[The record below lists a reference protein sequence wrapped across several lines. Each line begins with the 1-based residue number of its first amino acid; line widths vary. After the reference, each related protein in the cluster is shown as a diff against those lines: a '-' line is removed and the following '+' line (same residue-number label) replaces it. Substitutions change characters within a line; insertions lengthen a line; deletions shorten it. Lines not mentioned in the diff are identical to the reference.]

1 MRRVWCSVHVR
12 RRDDPVRRRDAL
24 AVLASIA
31 LAGPRIAPA
40 QGVPSPRRIAM
51 LSAFA
56 ATDTKAFLELLQ
68 PELERLGWMGGR
80 DLVLLPT
87 RTAEG
92 RYERLP
98 ALAAEVVAER
108 PDVILVQ
115 SAPATRA
122 AMQATATIPI
132 VMVGTGDPVAYGL
145 VADLRRPGGNVT
157 GSSYLAEES
166 LLKSMQVLK
175 EAVPRIASVAL
186 PYNPAND
193 GAPRMLKELPPAATA
208 IGLKLQALPVKGP
221 DDFDGM
227 FRAIARERI
236 DAVLLAPEPLLR
248 THRAALAD
256 AALRQGLPLAI
267 VGDPSYLPVNGLLSY
282 GPTRLQYARITARY
296 VDAILRGASPAGL
309 PIEQPAKFDLAI
321 SVRTAKALGITVP
334 PSLLLRADSVI
345 Q

>member
-1 MRRVWCSVHVR
+1 MRRR
-12 RRDDPVRRRDAL
+12 EAL
-24 AVLASIA
+24 MLLAWSA
-31 LAGPRIAPA
+31 LAGTRIAQA
-40 QGVPSPRRIAM
+40 QGAQTPRRVAM
-51 LSAFA
+51 LSGFG
-56 ATDTKAFLELLQ
+56 ATDTKAFLDLLQ
-68 PELERLGWMGGR
+68 PELDRLGWANGR
-80 DLVLLPT
+80 DVVLLPP

-122 AMQATATIPI
+122 AMHATAAVPV

-157 GSSYLAEES
+157 GSSYLADES
-166 LLKSMQVLK
+166 LVKTMQILK

-186 PYNPAND
+186 PYNPANE
-193 GAPRMLKELPPAATA
+193 GAVKLLKELPVAASA
-208 IGLKLQALPVKGP
+208 MGIRVQALPVKGP
-221 DDFDGM
+221 AEFDEM
-227 FRAIARERI
+227 FRQIARERTES
-236 DAVLLAPEPLLR
+236 VLLAPEPLLR

-256 AALRQGLPLAI
+256 AALKQGLPLAI
-267 VGDPSYLPVNGLLSY
+267 VGDPAYLPPNGLLSY

-309 PIEQPAKFDLAI
+309 PVEQPAKFDLAV
-321 SVRTAKALGITVP
+321 SARTAKALGLTIP
-334 PSLLLRADSVI
+334 QALLLRADEVV

>member
-1 MRRVWCSVHVR
+1 MRRR
-12 RRDDPVRRRDAL
+12 EAL
-24 AVLASIA
+24 TLLAWSA
-31 LAGPRIAPA
+31 LAGTRIAQA
-40 QGVPSPRRIAM
+40 QGAQTPRRVAM
-51 LSAFA
+51 LSGFG
-56 ATDTKAFLELLQ
+56 ATDTKAFLDLLQ
-68 PELERLGWMGGR
+68 PELDRLGWATGR
-80 DLVLLPT
+80 DVVLLPP

-122 AMQATATIPI
+122 AMQATAAVPV

-157 GSSYLAEES
+157 GSSYLADES
-166 LLKSMQVLK
+166 LLKTMQILK

-186 PYNPAND
+186 PYNPANE
-193 GAPRMLKELPPAATA
+193 GAARLLKELPVAASTMG
-208 IGLKLQALPVKGP
+208 IRVQALPVKGP
-221 DDFDGM
+221 AEFDEM
-227 FRAIARERI
+227 FRQIARERTE
-236 DAVLLAPEPLLR
+236 AVLLAPEPLLR

-256 AALRQGLPLAI
+256 AALKHGLPLAI
-267 VGDPSYLPVNGLLSY
+267 VGDPAYLPPNGLLSY

-309 PIEQPAKFDLAI
+309 PVEQPAKFDLAV
-321 SVRTAKALGITVP
+321 SARTAKALGLAIP
-334 PSLLLRADSVI
+334 QALLLRADEVV

>member
-1 MRRVWCSVHVR
+1 MRRR
-12 RRDDPVRRRDAL
+12 EAL
-24 AVLASIA
+24 TLLAWSA
-31 LAGPRIAPA
+31 LAGTHIAQA
-40 QGVPSPRRIAM
+40 QGAQTPRRVAM
-51 LSAFA
+51 LSGFG
-56 ATDTKAFLELLQ
+56 ATDTKAFLDLLQ
-68 PELERLGWMGGR
+68 PELDRLGWATGR
-80 DLVLLPT
+80 DVVLLPP

-122 AMQATATIPI
+122 AMQATAAVPV

-157 GSSYLAEES
+157 GSSYLADES
-166 LLKSMQVLK
+166 LLKTMQILK

-186 PYNPAND
+186 PYNPANE
-193 GAPRMLKELPPAATA
+193 GAVKLLKELPVAASTMG
-208 IGLKLQALPVKGP
+208 IRVQALPVKGP
-221 DDFDGM
+221 AEFDEM
-227 FRAIARERI
+227 FRQIARERTE
-236 DAVLLAPEPLLR
+236 AVLLAPEPLLR

-256 AALRQGLPLAI
+256 AALKHGLPLAI
-267 VGDPSYLPVNGLLSY
+267 VGDPAYLPPNGLLSY

-309 PIEQPAKFDLAI
+309 PVEQPAKFDLAV
-321 SVRTAKALGITVP
+321 SARTAKALGLAIP
-334 PSLLLRADSVI
+334 QALLLRADEVV